1 MKIILDEC
9 MPAKLAS
16 LLVGHDVK
24 TISRMRWC
32 GISNGALLSK
42 IENVFDVFM
51 TVDKG
56 IKYQQKTTKYNVA
69 IIILKSRDNTLEGLQ
84 PLVPLILET
93 LKTVE
98 SGMVVNILPD

>member
-32 GISNGALLSK
+32 GISNGALPSK

-84 PLVPLILET
+84 PLVPLIFGNPKNGGERYGS
-93 LKTVE
+93 E
-98 SGMVVNILPD
+98 YIA